1 MVLKE
6 NPELKFGEVG
16 KELGKRWKE
25 MTADQKTPYEK
36 LAAKDKERY
45 AEEKGA
51 STAVSGDAAEE
62 DEE

>member
-25 MTADQKTPYEK
+25 MSAEQKAPYEK

-51 STAVSGDAAEE
+51 SSAAGGDAAEE